1 MESLLLPISGP
12 SCRLAAMAGASRSPT
27 SPSLERASTSGSC
40 HPSHQSSNLSS
51 LHRTLVTSPS
61 IITSSTSSPKRTPY
75 SAGKIIAQ
83 LIAPVQLCSSSFLG
97 EGASR
102 LQAMPDRVGRRRGGA
117 LTTTSAMQ
125 MTRLRPPDEPMAS
138 VQKKL
143 GYPTHVKFAID
154 EICELA
160 PRASLAKAMANL
172 QVCGTF
178 CCSWLSSFPAHHLK
192 FSEGLQLQWKPGLES
207 VWSHLRHSDCKTFR
221 CDESG
226 ASLRFRLSS
235 FSVRC

>member
-1 MESLLLPISGP
+1 MHSISGP
-12 SCRLAAMAGASRSPT
+12 SCRFAAMAGASRLPT
-27 SPSLERASTSGSC
+27 TPSLERASTSGSC

-51 LHRTLVTSPS
+51 LHRTLVTFPS
-61 IITSSTSSPKRTPY
+61 IITSSTSSPKRTPFP
-75 SAGKIIAQ
+75 AGKSIAQ
-83 LIAPVQLCSSSFLG
+83 LKAPVQLCSSSFLG

-117 LTTTSAMQ
+117 LTTTNAMQ

-172 QVCGTF
+172 QVCCII
-178 CCSWLSSFPAHHLK
+178 CCS
-192 FSEGLQLQWKPGLES
+192 
-207 VWSHLRHSDCKTFR
+207 
-221 CDESG
+221 
-226 ASLRFRLSS
+226 
-235 FSVRC
+235 